1 MQYETRLCLLHIN
14 DIGSSGVIA
23 DAAAGIA
30 AARFHLADVIR
41 RDQTGDPSH
50 PAPNG
55 SARARAPTG
64 LIQRG
69 HAFHGRENEEQEI
82 EVPSPGARIN
92 RVVAMLSNDEL
103 KILKRIAREK
113 KLPLGTAAYEI
124 IARALKRSK

>member
-1 MQYETRLCLLHIN
+1 M
-14 DIGSSGVIA
+14 G
-23 DAAAGIA
+23 
-30 AARFHLADVIR
+30 R
-41 RDQTGDPSH
+41 RGQE
-50 PAPNG
+50 PA
-55 SARARAPTG
+55 TG

-69 HAFHGRENEEQEI
+69 HAFHGRENEEQEA
-82 EVPSPGARIN
+82 EVGMGRKSAGRPAPGTGRGPSPGARIN